1 MRILNKIILLFILGF
16 ISAIVITGCCK
27 KQPVINSNDFKPN
40 YDLYTKAYINPFM
53 GSLDRGTILTPFLL
67 YIDKYN
73 YWHPC
78 CNPNNNYEIA
88 YCRKNNAT
96 QTLSNMDLYTFNFY
110 NGQTKLLTTGAKGW
124 IDWSSTNWILYT
136 ATNGK
141 MYKIKPNGDSNIILT
156 PNNTGY
162 DGKWSP
168 NGEIIMHGTRKLI
181 DNNGNFIDTLN
192 QYNSY
197 IWQNNEVIIG
207 LEVTQNS
214 SYIKIYA
221 HNVVTKTREELLN
234 LPDLNTARLYYIYKD
249 VLYFSY
255 ADGSF
260 NSVPANFSFN
270 LITKEKKFLSYKNL
284 SFYQSF
290 ANHSK
295 DKVIVQLALK
305 DTFTGNPA
313 FINYRCHIAIMNPDG
328 SDIRQVLIP
337 E

>member
-1 MRILNKIILLFILGF
+1 MINPIKIILIFFFGLICLNFL
-16 ISAIVITGCCK
+16 TGCCK
-27 KQPVINSNDFKPN
+27 KKTVNNFNDFEPN
-40 YDLYTKAYINPFM
+40 YNLYTKAYINPFM

-96 QTLSNMDLYTFNFY
+96 QTLSNMDLYTFNFHT
-110 NGQTKLLTTGAKGW
+110 GQTKLLTTGVKGW
-124 IDWSSTNWILYT
+124 IDWSTTNWILYT
-136 ATNGK
+136 ATDGK
-141 MYKIKPNGDSNIILT
+141 MYKIKPNGDSNVLLT

-162 DGKWSP
+162 EGKWSP
-168 NGEIIMHGTRKLI
+168 NGYKIIYNYQTI
-181 DNNGNFIDTLN
+181 TNNNGNNIDSLVVGGYNLWYNDSTIISGEIPQTSNNFIITK
-192 QYNSY
+192 
-197 IWQNNEVIIG
+197 NNLI
-207 LEVTQNS
+207 N
-214 SYIKIYA
+214 K
-221 HNVVTKTREELLN
+221 TKEELLN
-234 LPDLNTARLYYIYKD
+234 LPLLGSARFYYIYKD
-249 VLYFSY
+249 ILYFSC

-284 SFYQSF
+284 SFYQSY

-305 DTFTGNPA
+305 DTFTGSPA